1 MPVPTLVWGVREYAF
16 ELSLCARVERERDAV
31 VARQLGTAVHGRR
44 VMDVVLVD
52 PGPDF
57 AARAAITPDRVP
69 PAAIESAVGPGRARF
84 WKEAFDCHPERA
96 REAVE
101 AAVECGF
108 FERERRGG
116 RTYVRQTTR
125 YPDGWF
131 GELVGV
137 ENKPDLDRPGAL
149 ETQLLTDVHL
159 ALLDRVVLATASH
172 VTGAH
177 LNRIPDAVGVWEVD
191 PEAGSHEVVRK
202 PATLPAGE
210 PGVEIL
216 ERGRTRTDVRVAT
229 ADAKARARRRVAER
243 AYGKGWRPDLPAC
256 ARVAPDDG
264 LPYCPW
270 MGRLVDPGR
279 DCGPACDGH
288 EPADPPAVDREGLRA
303 ARTPWEPDPD
313 GRRRRQSRLD
323 RYG

>member
-1 MPVPTLVWGVREYAF
+1 MREYGF
-16 ELSLCARVERERDAV
+16 ELALCAHLERETGGV

-44 VMDVVLVD
+44 VMDVVRVE

-57 AARAAITPDRVP
+57 TERAAVTADTVP
-69 PAAIESAVGPGRARF
+69 PLAVESDLGPGRARDPAT
-84 WKEAFDCHPERA
+84 AFDCHPEA
-96 REAVE
+96 AEEAVE
-101 AAVECGF
+101 AGLECGF
-108 FERERRGG
+108 LERERRDG
-116 RTYVRQTTR
+116 RRLLRQTVR

-131 GELVGV
+131 GDLLGV
-137 ENKPDLDRPGAL
+137 ENKPDLHRPGAL
-149 ETQLLTDVHL
+149 ETQLLTDAHL

-177 LNRIPDAVGVWEVD
+177 LNRIPDAVGVWEFD
-191 PEAGSHEVVRK
+191 PATGEREVVRE
-202 PATLPAGE
+202 PERLPTAQ
-210 PGVEIL
+210 PGVEIID
-216 ERGRTRTDVRVAT
+216 RSPTRTEVRIAT

-256 ARVAPDDG
+256 ARVDPDGDG

-270 MGRLVDPGR
+270 HERVVDPGR
-279 DCGPACDGH
+279 ECGPDCGGH
-288 EPADPPAVDREGLRA
+288 DPADPPEADHERLRA

-323 RYG
+323 RYR